1 MLTIPG
7 AIFFITLAFVR
18 MRTAQDE
25 LNVIA
30 LLLAIQAGLAAFWLI
45 FRKSAVHE
53 APWHVQ
59 AIAWLSA
66 LLPLAVRVEPQAT
79 WWLDLAPAPGL
90 VLNLWALVALGGS
103 FSVAPADRGLAFS
116 GPYRHLRHPMY
127 AGELASLFPAMLATF
142 SVRNLFV
149 FGLFAISLLW
159 RIRYEERV
167 LSGYYLYAQF
177 VRWKLLPGVW

>member
-1 MLTIPG
+1 MLAIPG
-7 AIFFITLAFVR
+7 AIFFVMLALVR
-18 MRTAQDE
+18 VRSAQDE
-25 LNVIA
+25 PNVIV
-30 LLLAIQAGLAAFWLI
+30 LLLAMQAGLAAFRLI
-45 FRKSAVHE
+45 FRKSAAHE
-53 APWHVQ
+53 SPWHVQ
-59 AIAWLSA
+59 AIAWLSV
-66 LLPLAVRVEPQAT
+66 LLPLAVQVEPYAT

-127 AGELASLFPAMLATF
+127 AGELASLFPALMATF
-142 SVRNLFV
+142 SVWNLLILS
-149 FGLFAISLLW
+149 LFAALLLW
-159 RIRYEERV
+159 RIRYEEKV

>member
-1 MLTIPG
+1 MLAIPG
-7 AIFFITLAFVR
+7 AIFFVTLALVR
-18 MRTAQDE
+18 VRAAQDE
-25 LNVIA
+25 LNLIG
-30 LLLAIQAGLAAFWLI
+30 LLLAMQAGLAAFRLI
-45 FRKSAVHE
+45 FRKAAAHE
-53 APWHVQ
+53 SPWHVQ

-66 LLPLAVRVEPQAT
+66 LLPLAVQVEPHAT
-79 WWLDLAPAPGL
+79 WWLDLAPTPGL

-116 GPYRHLRHPMY
+116 GPYRYLRHPMY

-177 VRWKLLPGVW
+177 VRWKLLPGIW